1 MGDDDLGPEGF
12 GTRGIPSARRGYD
25 KRVVDTLVS
34 EAVERWGELKRLYDE
49 LRQAVD
55 ASGGLE
61 NLQRDVSAVG
71 EEVNRIL
78 EAARDAGEGMRLR
91 ALADSE
97 QLGHEAT
104 AAAAEMIAEAEA
116 QAFELRREA
125 WETGT
130 ELLDLVRQLAGEI
143 LAEAADEAALIR
155 AEAEKEA
162 HRRLALARKEQD
174 EMIRSTRFEIDR
186 HVAQARDLAAE
197 MLSGESTEETMLSAE
212 TSSEERRRRLMSEID
227 RLRAA
232 KGIEGVKVLSAT
244 PPPEDDEILFGEL
257 DPQAPGLSEALAAEV
272 ERLSGERPDT
282 RPVSPPSPSGPAARP
297 APATGD
303 DLGTL
308 FEALRTPVQGSL
320 QMDEPSDAV
329 SLRERVLLPLHNV
342 GVREIK
348 RRVVDLQNAALAGLR
363 QGSWVPDPAEFA
375 DDLHPALE
383 PAITK
388 AAAAGLDAAR
398 VLAGVEGARPGRP
411 RRAHDLVVAMTQEL
425 ASQLRA
431 GIAGNGGDPSSQV
444 SRVFRAWR
452 TDEAE
457 RWVRAVVDA
466 AYHDQLLEALAGAG
480 FTSVRAVAPGAT
492 CTECPA
498 AGEITWDPAGAPPD
512 GYRLPP
518 AHPGCTCTITPA

>member
-1 MGDDDLGPEGF
+1 MGDDDLGPDGF

-34 EAVERWGELKRLYDE
+34 EAVERWAELKRRYDE
-49 LRQAVD
+49 LRTAVD

-71 EEVNRIL
+71 EEVSRIL

-97 QLGHEAT
+97 HLIAEAT
-104 AAAAEMIAEAEA
+104 ATAAGLVAEADE
-116 QAFELRREA
+116 QAFELRGDA
-125 WETGT
+125 WETGS
-130 ELLDLVRQLAGEI
+130 ELLDLVRQAAADIFAG
-143 LAEAADEAALIR
+143 AEDEAALIR

-174 EMIRSTRFEIDR
+174 EMIRKARFEIDR
-186 HVAQARDLAAE
+186 QVAQARDLAAE
-197 MLSGESTEETMLSAE
+197 MLSGEPTEETAVSAG
-212 TSSEERRRRLMSEID
+212 TSSEDRRRRLMDEIE
-227 RLRAA
+227 RLRVS
-232 KGIEGVKVLSAT
+232 KSIEAVTVLSAA
-244 PPPEDDEILFGEL
+244 PPPEDDELLFGEL
-257 DPQAPGLSEALAAEV
+257 DSQAPGLSEALAAEV
-272 ERLSGERPDT
+272 ERLSGERPDS
-282 RPVSPPSPSGPAARP
+282 RAVSPSLPPEKVVRT

-303 DLGTL
+303 DLGPL
-308 FEALRTPVQGSL
+308 FDALRTPVQGSL
-320 QMDEPSDAV
+320 QMDEPGDAV
-329 SLRERVLLPLHNV
+329 SLRERSLLPLHNV
-342 GVREIK
+342 GVREVK

-363 QGSWVPDPAEFA
+363 QGSWTPDPAEFA
-375 DDLHPALE
+375 GDLLPALE

-398 VLAGVEGARPGRP
+398 ALAGVEGARPGRP

-480 FTSVRAVAPGAT
+480 YTSVRAVAPGAT
-492 CTECPA
+492 CDECPA